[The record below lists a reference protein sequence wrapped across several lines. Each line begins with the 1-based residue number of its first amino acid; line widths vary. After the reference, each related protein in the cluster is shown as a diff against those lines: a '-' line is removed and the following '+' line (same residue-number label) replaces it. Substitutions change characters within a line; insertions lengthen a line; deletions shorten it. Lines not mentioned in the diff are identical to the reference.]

1 MSDTLSVTG
10 IIATPVTHAVTS
22 EGLEISSFRLASHQR
37 RFDRATRTW
46 VDGDTNWFSVTAFRQ
61 LAANLHASLD
71 KGHRVVVT
79 GRLRVREWRDGE
91 KSGRDVE
98 IIADALGPDLAWGT
112 AQYTRTPRQA
122 AAAEAAPD
130 AVAAEAGEATS
141 GGEAADAAAAAVDEQ
156 GFPSEAQL
164 AEALPF

>member
-1 MSDTLSVTG
+1 MPDTITVTG
-10 IIATPVTHAVTS
+10 LIATPITHTVTS
-22 EGLEISSFRLASHQR
+22 EGLEISSFRLASHHR
-37 RFDRATRTW
+37 RFDRETRSW

-61 LAANLHASLD
+61 LAANLHASLE
-71 KGHRVVVT
+71 KGQRVVVT

-112 AQYTRTPRQA
+112 AEYTKTPR
-122 AAAEAAPD
+122 
-130 AVAAEAGEATS
+130 
-141 GGEAADAAAAAVDEQ
+141 AAAAAQGAPEAASASTALEADAE
-156 GFPSEAQL
+156 GFPAESAL

>member
-1 MSDTLSVTG
+1 MVDTITVTG
-10 IIATPVTHAVTS
+10 LIATPITHTTTS
-22 EGLEISSFRLASHQR
+22 DGLEISSFRLASQHR
-37 RFDRATRTW
+37 RFDRATSQW

-61 LAANLHASLD
+61 LAANLHNSLD

-112 AQYTRTPRQA
+112 AEYTRTPRQSSA
-122 AAAEAAPD
+122 ATPASARDAAQE
-130 AVAAEAGEATS
+130 ET
-141 GGEAADAAAAAVDEQ
+141 ADATELDERSA
-156 GFPSEAQL
+156 GFPSEAEL
-164 AEALPF
+164 ATPVPF